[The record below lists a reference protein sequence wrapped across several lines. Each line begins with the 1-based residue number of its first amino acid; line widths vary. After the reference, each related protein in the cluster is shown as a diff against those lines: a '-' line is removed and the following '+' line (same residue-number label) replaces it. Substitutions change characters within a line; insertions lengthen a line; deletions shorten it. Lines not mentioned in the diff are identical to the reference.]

1 MYLKTIAAISLY
13 ISSVG
18 IVNALPTDIVDQ
30 LDIKAIKSISIKK
43 TDDAFKANLIVKFST
58 SSKMELKFRNTN
70 FKITFKDDNDQS
82 IYFGSTKSEL
92 FILPASK
99 NGNLTFKEQKLEV
112 YIGKNDT
119 KTMDRLINIF
129 NIIANPET
137 DFEMIISG
145 TSEVGTK
152 AKRGWI
158 YQGQVEIEN
167 FTFYPTIQ
175 REVLFK

>member
-1 MYLKTIAAISLY
+1 MYLKTIAALSICIFSM
-13 ISSVG
+13 G
-18 IVNALPTDIVDQ
+18 IANALPIDVVDQ

-43 TDDAFKANLIVKFST
+43 TDDAFKANLVVKFST
-58 SSKMELKFRNTN
+58 VAKAELKFRNTN
-70 FKITFKDDNDQS
+70 FKITFKDDNDKS

-92 FILPASK
+92 FILPPSLD
-99 NGNLTFKEQKLEV
+99 GNLTFKEEQLEI

-119 KTMDRLINIF
+119 ATMDRLIDLF
-129 NIIANPET
+129 NLIANPESE
-137 DFEMIISG
+137 FQMIVSG
-145 TSEVGTK
+145 TTEVGTK
-152 AKRGWI
+152 VKRGWV

>member
-1 MYLKTIAAISLY
+1 MYLKTIVAVSLLSMN
-13 ISSVG
+13 IA
-18 IVNALPTDIVDQ
+18 NALPIDIVDKI
-30 LDIKAIKSISIKK
+30 DINAIKSISLKK

-58 SSKMELKFRNTN
+58 TAKMELKFRNTN
-70 FKITFKDDNDQS
+70 FKITFKDDNDKS

-92 FILPASK
+92 FILPPSK

-119 KTMDRLINIF
+119 KTMDRLIDLF
-129 NIIANPET
+129 NVIANPET

-145 TSEVGTK
+145 TTEVGTK

>member
-1 MYLKTIAAISLY
+1 MYLKTIVALSLFSMN
-13 ISSVG
+13 IA
-18 IVNALPTDIVDQ
+18 NALPIDIVDK

-43 TDDAFKANLIVKFST
+43 TDDALKANLIVKFST
-58 SSKMELKFRNTN
+58 TAKMELKFRNTN
-70 FKITFKDDNDQS
+70 FKIVFKDDNDQS

-92 FILPASK
+92 FILPPSK

-119 KTMDRLINIF
+119 ETMNRLIDLF

-137 DFEMIISG
+137 DFQMIISG
-145 TSEVGTK
+145 TTEVGTK
-152 AKRGWI
+152 VKRGWI